1 MILLKRIG
9 MLVGITFALLSCSSA
24 KVVSIDKI
32 EVNPG
37 VLNTE
42 LYYRFISK
50 IDTKKETIFKSVSI
64 DSITIL
70 KFSVIDEL
78 TQLQSDSKKSYPK
91 GKYLLQ
97 FDLPKGKIL
106 KNKNDILRFTLEQNG
121 KNYFLTS
128 QVDSIKIVKLR

>member
-106 KNKNDILRFTLEQNG
+106 KNKKDILRFTLEQNG

>member
-1 MILLKRIG
+1 

-106 KNKNDILRFTLEQNG
+106 KNKKDILRFTLEQNG

>member
-97 FDLPKGKIL
+97 FDVPKGKIL
-106 KNKNDILRFTLEQNG
+106 KNKKDILRFTLEQNG

>member
-9 MLVGITFALLSCSSA
+9 MLIGITFALLSCSSA

-106 KNKNDILRFTLEQNG
+106 KNKKDILRFTLEQNG

>member
-1 MILLKRIG
+1 

-42 LYYRFISK
+42 LYYRFIAK

-106 KNKNDILRFTLEQNG
+106 KNKKDILRFTLEQNG

>member
-106 KNKNDILRFTLEQNG
+106 KNKKDILKFTLEQNG

-128 QVDSIKIVKLR
+128 KVDSIKIVKLR

>member
-1 MILLKRIG
+1 

-106 KNKNDILRFTLEQNG
+106 KNKKDILKFTLEQNG

-128 QVDSIKIVKLR
+128 KVDSIKIVKLR

>member
-1 MILLKRIG
+1 
-9 MLVGITFALLSCSSA
+9 MLIGITFALLSCSSA

-106 KNKNDILRFTLEQNG
+106 KNKKDILRFTLEQNG

>member
-9 MLVGITFALLSCSSA
+9 MLIGITFALLSCSSA

-50 IDTKKETIFKSVSI
+50 IETKKETIFKSVSI

-106 KNKNDILRFTLEQNG
+106 KNKKDILRFTLEQNG

>member
-1 MILLKRIG
+1 
-9 MLVGITFALLSCSSA
+9 MLIGITFALLSCSSA

-50 IDTKKETIFKSVSI
+50 IETKKETIFKSVSI

-106 KNKNDILRFTLEQNG
+106 KNKKDILRFTLEQNG